1 MVFYT
6 RSAGITR
13 NRQLSKMLEVDK
25 IHLFR
30 FLPPLKKSTVLLGWG
45 HKANTQTSQALACK
59 HGLPFWRLEDG
70 FIATLGHPSTDKQR
84 LSIILDKSGIY
95 YDYQSRGDLEQLLE
109 NLPLWWNASMAQR
122 ARNGMRQVLKLRIS
136 KYNQIRQPLPELPA
150 LGAGQKRI
158 LLIDQTVG
166 DASVAGAG
174 ADESS
179 FQRMLQWACA
189 SGAQVIIKTHPDVLL
204 GKKQAYLGLSQGDN
218 IHVLSADVCPFV
230 LFAAV
235 DEVATV
241 CSQLGFEA
249 LLAGK
254 TVHCFAIPFY
264 AQRGLTIDH
273 VPPVIRAAASVEQM
287 FAAAYIK
294 YPRYFYPHNTQ
305 PCALEDILNYLQ
317 AQLQGRTP
325 HVSKLAAVD
334 FSVWKRS
341 FIPEFIAGS
350 AAQMR
355 FVANTS
361 QLQTAEWPL
370 LWGLKTEPQNNQC
383 WRIEDGFIRSVG
395 LGADLRRPASLVLD
409 DMGIYYDGTRPSR
422 LEYLLQHTMLNDY
435 ERERSEQL
443 IALLRARGTSKYNE
457 VARGVA
463 VLDIRSLTAGREVV
477 LVVGQFQ
484 LDLSIVYGC
493 RELRDN
499 LSLLRQVRADFP
511 DAFVIYK
518 EHPDVYS
525 GVRPGRLADA
535 DVQQHAD
542 LQLTNVALA
551 DLFPQIDRLCT
562 LCSLSGFEALLR
574 GVPVNTYGIPFYA
587 GWGLTH
593 DCYPLP
599 RRQRQLDLATL
610 VYCTLVLYPRYI
622 DWQHRRLTT
631 VECVIEQLGVQT
643 AGSLKSSWLARQWRK
658 VTYLWEALVN

>member
-45 HKANTQTSQALACK
+45 HKANTKTSQALACK

-122 ARNGMRQVLKLRIS
+122 ARNAMRQVLKLRIS

-174 ADESS
+174 ADELS
-179 FQRMLQWACA
+179 FQRMLDWACA

-317 AQLQGRTP
+317 AQLQGRMP
-325 HVSKLAAVD
+325 SVPALAAVD
-334 FSVWKRS
+334 FSLWKRS
-341 FIPEFIAGS
+341 FIPEFVAAS
-350 AAQMR
+350 AREIR
-355 FVANTS
+355 FVANT
-361 QLQTAEWPL
+361 QALKQGERPL
-370 LWGLKTEPQNNQC
+370 LWGLKTEPENTAC

-395 LGADLRRPASLVLD
+395 LGADLRRPSSLVLD
-409 DMGIYYDGTRPSR
+409 DLGIYYDGTRESR
-422 LEYLLQHTMLNDY
+422 LEYLLQHTQLNAY
-435 ERERSEQL
+435 ELERTECL
-443 IALLRARGTSKYNE
+443 INLLRERGTSKYNE
-457 VARGVA
+457 VAHA
-463 VLDIRSLTAGREVV
+463 AAPYVLPSQAEGQQVV

-484 LDLSIVYGC
+484 QDLSIAYGC
-493 RELRDN
+493 RDLRDN
-499 LSLLRQVRADFP
+499 LSLLRRVRADFP
-511 DAFVIYK
+511 SAYVIYK

-535 DVQQHAD
+535 DIQQYAD
-542 LQLTNVALA
+542 LQLTDVALA
-551 DLFPQIDRLCT
+551 DLFPQINRLCT

-574 GVPVNTYGIPFYA
+574 GVPVSTYGIPFYA
-587 GWGLTH
+587 GWGLTQ
-593 DCYPLP
+593 DACVMP
-599 RRQRQLDLATL
+599 RRQRELDLETL

-622 DWQHRRLTT
+622 DWCSRRLTT
-631 VECVIEQLGVQT
+631 VETLVGQI
-643 AGSLKSSWLARQWRK
+643 AGQKAVVLKSSWLARQWRK
-658 VTYLWEALVN
+658 AGYLWEALFV